1 MPHHPR
7 AGQLAQPDQ
16 LINLERLEKAYYGT
30 APDPTDPQQ
39 RVSFGTSGHRG
50 SSLRGSFNEN
60 HILAITQ
67 AICEYRQL
75 VGTTGPLYIGK
86 DTHALSALAHRTA
99 LEVLTANRVSVR
111 MDRDDGYTPTPV
123 MSHAILTY
131 NRSRRAGLADG
142 IIITPSHNPPED
154 GGIKYN
160 PPHGGPA
167 DTDVTKAIESRANEL
182 LASKLQ
188 GLRRMSY
195 EQALKAA
202 TTTGYDYI
210 ESYLADLATVIDLDR
225 IRDAKLRLA
234 IDPLGGAA
242 VAYWRPLAERYG
254 LNLHIVNDKV
264 DPTFGFMTL
273 DWDGKIRMDCSSPY
287 AMASLIGLKD
297 QFDLAFLIPR
307 ETESFPL
314 G

>member
-30 APDPTDPQQ
+30 VPDPTDPQQ

-86 DTHALSALAHRTA
+86 DTHALSAPAHRTA

-142 IIITPSHNPPED
+142 IIITQPYVFS
-154 GGIKYN
+154 K
-160 PPHGGPA
+160 GPVSTQNA
-167 DTDVTKAIESRANEL
+167 
-182 LASKLQ
+182 
-188 GLRRMSY
+188 LRRYGVLEFSDTAWSRGQY
-195 EQALKAA
+195 TLL
-202 TTTGYDYI
+202 I
-210 ESYLADLATVIDLDR
+210 EVQSIDGVQNNVAVNAKVEGRAGDGVSSGEWTPVPSSGLAEDEFL
-225 IRDAKLRLA
+225 AKLVEMVT
-234 IDPLGGAA
+234 GE
-242 VAYWRPLAERYG
+242 V
-254 LNLHIVNDKV
+254 VDK
-264 DPTFGFMTL
+264 PT
-273 DWDGKIRMDCSSPY
+273 KVS
-287 AMASLIGLKD
+287 D
-297 QFDLAFLIPR
+297 Q
-307 ETESFPL
+307 
-314 G
+314 